1 MYKIII
7 RKSVA
12 KALVKLP
19 VKVASQFTAAFEQ
32 LASGTEQPSLDIK
45 KLEGRE
51 GYRLRIGG
59 YRAIYRLLN
68 DVMIIEV
75 LKIGSRGDIYK

>member
-1 MYKIII
+1 MYKITY
-7 RKSVA
+7 RKLAA

-19 VKVASQFTAAFEQ
+19 TKTALQFLSAFEQ
-32 LASGTEQPSLDIK
+32 LATGEQSALDVK

-59 YRAIYRLLN
+59 YRAIYRFL
-68 DVMIIEV
+68 DEVMIIEV